1 MAANCDKNQSNVH
14 SVWERKQLDINTELM
29 NVNSDKLLGV
39 IIDENL
45 TGNLTLI
52 KQPKPFVK
60 TLTFWDKSENTL
72 PIKL

>member
-1 MAANCDKNQSNVH
+1 MAANCDKNQSNVP